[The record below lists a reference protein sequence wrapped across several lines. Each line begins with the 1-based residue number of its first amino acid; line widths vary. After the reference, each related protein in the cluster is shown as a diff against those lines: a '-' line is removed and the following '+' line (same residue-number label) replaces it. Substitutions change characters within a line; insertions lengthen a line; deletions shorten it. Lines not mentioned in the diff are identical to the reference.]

1 MYTERDLAVDGGAHQ
16 PLGDEA
22 IPTLSWPPETF
33 DPTSG
38 DEDSLMGLGASS
50 TPNTKPTASSK
61 QLFSKKIESVYLD
74 CGNNLC
80 LVGDLLCL

>member
-1 MYTERDLAVDGGAHQ
+1 MAVDSAAHQ
-16 PLGDEA
+16 PLAEEA

-50 TPNTKPTASSK
+50 TPNTKPTTSSK
-61 QLFSKKIESVYLD
+61 
-74 CGNNLC
+74 
-80 LVGDLLCL
+80 

>member
-1 MYTERDLAVDGGAHQ
+1 MSAERDLAVDGGAHQ

-50 TPNTKPTASSK
+50 TPNTKPTTSSK
-61 QLFSKKIESVYLD
+61 QLFSQKTESVYWD
-74 CGNNLC
+74 CASASCC
-80 LVGDLLCL
+80 LV